1 MLYLK
6 PANLEDVEKEWKFVA
21 AVPEDENGFTN
32 SNHNISFED
41 FQNTALPAMINFSKG
56 IGLPQGYVPETFYF
70 LWDDDVIVGEFRI
83 RHHLTPALENFS
95 GHIGQFIAKEF
106 RDRGY
111 CTQGL
116 KMIIEEARK
125 IVPENELYLHCNSDN
140 AASLKVMLKN
150 GGVIHHQN
158 ESGFFVRIKLR

>member
-6 PANLEDVEKEWKFVA
+6 PANLEDVEKE
-21 AVPEDENGFTN
+21 
-32 SNHNISFED
+32 
-41 FQNTALPAMINFSKG
+41 
-56 IGLPQGYVPETFYF
+56 
-70 LWDDDVIVGEFRI
+70 FR
-83 RHHLTPALENFS
+83 
-95 GHIGQFIAKEF
+95 G
-106 RDRGY
+106 RGY

-158 ESGFFVRIKLR
+158 EDGFFVRIKLR

>member
-6 PANLEDVEKEWKFVA
+6 PANLKDVEKEWKFVA

-83 RHHLTPALENFS
+83 RHHLTPALESFS

-106 RDRGY
+106 RGRGY

-125 IVPENELYLHCNSDN
+125 IVPEKELYLHCNSDN

-158 ESGFFVRIKLR
+158 EDGVFVRIKLR